1 MSAIEIKW
9 KIWWV
14 PTLDNVA
21 GNANRPGLPEST
33 ARVCDRFCDE
43 PSVAVS
49 RRFKLEK
56 TEVAIALAH
65 GVAVTTRARAHD
77 VARVSARRLTQR
89 HRARYGKRLGF
100 DPF

>member
-33 ARVCDRFCDE
+33 AKVCDRFCDE

-49 RRFKLEK
+49 RRFKLEHK
-56 TEVAIALAH
+56 TGALH
-65 GVAVTTRARAHD
+65 LMYKCLKTLQESGIVRRAERILW
-77 VARVSARRLTQR
+77 RS
-89 HRARYGKRLGF
+89 
-100 DPF
+100 